1 MKWTLRVFENHKQ
14 NKRKK
19 KPHDFPEAPLFWKLM
34 KIGMDSAKDICE
46 NVPFFQVSGST
57 PASPTPLY
65 LEYLKTINK
74 KKKHVIFLWISSDFY
89 GGFMFLKVVFIFA
102 N

>member
-1 MKWTLRVFENHKQ
+1 MIS
-14 NKRKK
+14 
-19 KPHDFPEAPLFWKLM
+19 EAPFYWKLM

-74 KKKHVIFLWISSDFY
+74 KKEARDFLMDQLRFLWWFHVS
-89 GGFMFLKVVFIFA
+89 
-102 N
+102 